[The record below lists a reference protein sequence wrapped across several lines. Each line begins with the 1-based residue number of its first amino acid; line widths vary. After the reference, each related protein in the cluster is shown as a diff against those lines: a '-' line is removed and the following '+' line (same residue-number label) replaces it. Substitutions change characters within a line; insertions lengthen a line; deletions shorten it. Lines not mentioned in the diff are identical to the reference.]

1 MRCIKFLL
9 ALCVPVLSSAL
20 DIDAVLACKESDITN
35 YVKSFSTKDIN
46 KMSWNALVILNGCEL
61 GQKIDYHESFAA
73 FRVLKVCIQ
82 EDFCEDDD
90 MADVLQALRPYLL
103 YEKIV
108 DNPADW
114 YVLAQLA
121 CSVLEAL
128 LIRSVQ
134 LQDQV
139 YALFLASLQSIVQSC
154 GRLDKIVSI
163 YRAVEHIFYNNAKFP
178 VSEQQKELVFY
189 MAQHA
194 GFDHVEYLYDGV
206 VEAAREYR
214 RLVKEKLGHGMNE
227 PYFTCLNSDDM
238 P

>member
-20 DIDAVLACKESDITN
+20 DIEAILACKESDLTR
-35 YVKSFSTKDIN
+35 YVKSFSTRNIN
-46 KMSWNALVILNGCEL
+46 KMSWDALVILNGCEL
-61 GQKIDYHESFAA
+61 DQKIDYHKSFAA

-82 EDFCEDDD
+82 EDFYEKDD
-90 MADVLQALRPYLL
+90 MTDILQALQPYLL
-103 YEKIV
+103 YQKIV

-114 YVLAQLA
+114 YILAQLA

-128 LIRSVQ
+128 LIRSVH
-134 LQDQV
+134 LHDQV
-139 YALFLASLQSIVQSC
+139 YKLFLGSLQSIVHSC

-163 YRAVEHIFYNNAKFP
+163 YRAVEHIFYNNVKLPA
-178 VSEQQKELVFY
+178 SEQQKELILY

-206 VEAAREYR
+206 VEAAQEYR
-214 RLVKEKLGHGMNE
+214 RRVKERLGHGMNE
-227 PYFTCLNSDDM
+227 PYFTCLNSDDV

>member
-61 GQKIDYHESFAA
+61 DQEIDYHKSFAA

-82 EDFCEDDD
+82 EDFYEKDD
-90 MADVLQALRPYLL
+90 MADILQALQPYLL
-103 YEKIV
+103 YQKIV

-114 YVLAQLA
+114 YILAQLA

-128 LIRSVQ
+128 LIRSVH
-134 LQDQV
+134 LHDQV
-139 YALFLASLQSIVQSC
+139 YKLFLGSLQSIVHSC

-163 YRAVEHIFYNNAKFP
+163 YRAVEHIFYNNVKLPA
-178 VSEQQKELVFY
+178 SEQQKELILY

-206 VEAAREYR
+206 VEAAQEYR
-214 RLVKEKLGHGMNE
+214 RRVKERLGHGMNE
-227 PYFTCLNSDDM
+227 PYFTCLNSDDV